1 VVAVE
6 ARGSE
11 LEMSGQQVNRGS
23 GWVMLGL
30 SLFALT
36 LVLIGLS
43 QPHQPPPRDE
53 GALAHL
59 FQLSIVGLMPI
70 TVLYVATTDWSRPL
84 RSLRLLLISGVALTL
99 AFVLLYR
106 LEHP

>member
-1 VVAVE
+1 MPE
-6 ARGSE
+6 RGSE
-11 LEMSGQQVNRGS
+11 LDVSGLKINRGS

-30 SLFALT
+30 SMFALA
-36 LVLIGLS
+36 LVLIGIS
-43 QPHQPPPRDE
+43 QPHQPPPHDE

-59 FQLSIVGLMPI
+59 FQLSIVALMP
-70 TVLYVATTDWSRPL
+70 TAVLYVATADWSRPL
-84 RSLRLLLISGVALTL
+84 RNLRLLLISGLALTL